1 VLERET
7 VPSVNLAATVA
18 WAWDV
23 VAWALA
29 EACLVREGIAIGR
42 AAVVEMAVNAAEKAD
57 TDLAESHTGKEVA
70 TSREEMAED
79 AAVPAGVGAVA
90 VAVAAAAVVVAAA
103 AAAAAGVVDFEVAA
117 AVAVEAPVAVV
128 EGMMFAQKTVGRSA
142 SSVLKEDHPV
152 DHRYYL

>member
-1 VLERET
+1 VD
-7 VPSVNLAATVA
+7 LAATVA

-23 VAWALA
+23 VAWVPA

-42 AAVVEMAVNAAEKAD
+42 AAVGEMAVNAAEKAD

-90 VAVAAAAVVVAAA
+90 VAVAAAVVVVAAA

-128 EGMMFAQKTVGRSA
+128 EGMVFAQKTVGPSV

>member
-1 VLERET
+1 VD
-7 VPSVNLAATVA
+7 LAATVA

-42 AAVVEMAVNAAEKAD
+42 AAVGEMAVNAAEKAD

-79 AAVPAGVGAVA
+79 AAVPAGVGAGVGA
-90 VAVAAAAVVVAAA
+90 VAVAAAAAVVVDAAA

-117 AVAVEAPVAVV
+117 AVAVEAPVAAV
-128 EGMMFAQKTVGRSA
+128 EGMMLAQKTVGRSVT
-142 SSVLKEDHPV
+142 SVLKEDHPV

>member
-90 VAVAAAAVVVAAA
+90 VAVAAAAAAVVV